1 MNLLITGATGF
12 IGKNLIKS
20 LEQKY
25 NIFLLIR
32 ETTDLSSLGEYN
44 HFCFNDNIEDLSVY
58 LREHKINGV
67 VHLASLYVSQH
78 KSEQIKDLILSNIYL
93 GTAIIEAS
101 VQAGVDWFINTGTIW
116 QNYIYN
122 DEQYCPVNLYAASK
136 QAFVDMAMFYTET
149 YPIKFVTLKICDTY
163 GPNDTRRKI
172 LTLFKEISITGESLD
187 MSEGDQIMDILYIDD
202 VIEGFKK
209 LIELIKQPNSETLKD
224 EYVLT
229 SSKKYTLRELAQ
241 VFIET
246 TGLTLNINWGKR
258 EYRKREVMIPWEK
271 GTILPGWKALYSLE
285 EGIGIVMNNQ

>member
-1 MNLLITGATGF
+1 MNILITGATGF

-20 LEQKY
+20 LEQVY
-25 NIFLLIR
+25 NIFLLTR
-32 ETTDLSSLGEYN
+32 ETTDLTCVGKYN
-44 HFCFNDNIEDLSVY
+44 HFCFKDNIDELSVY
-58 LREHKINGV
+58 IKDNKIDGV
-67 VHLASLYVSQH
+67 IHLASLYVSQH
-78 KSEQIKDLILSNIYL
+78 KTEQIKDLILSNIYL
-93 GTAIIEAS
+93 GTALIEAS

-116 QNYIYN
+116 QNYIYD

-136 QAFVDMAMFYTET
+136 QAFVDMAKFYTET

-187 MSEGDQIMDILYIDD
+187 MSEGEQIMDILYIDD

-209 LIELIKQPNSETLKD
+209 LIELIKQPNSKTLKD

-229 SSKKYTLRELAQ
+229 SSRKFKLKELAEI
-241 VFIET
+241 FTKT
-246 TGLTLNINWGKR
+246 TGRKLNINWGKR

-271 GTILPGWKALYSLE
+271 GTILPDWEALYSLE
-285 EGIGIVMNNQ
+285 DGIKIVMNNE

>member
-12 IGKNLIKS
+12 IGRNLVKS
-20 LEQKY
+20 LKQKY

-58 LREHKINGV
+58 LKENKINGV

-78 KSEQIKDLILSNIYL
+78 KTEQIKDIILSNVYL
-93 GTAIIEAS
+93 GTAVIEAS

-116 QNYIYN
+116 QNYIYD
-122 DEQYCPVNLYAASK
+122 DERYCPVNLYAASK
-136 QAFVDMAMFYTET
+136 QAFVDIARFYTESF
-149 YPIKFVTLKICDTY
+149 PIKIVTLKICDTY

-172 LTLFKEISITGESLD
+172 FSLFKEISITRESLD
-187 MSEGDQIMDILYIDD
+187 MSEGDQLIDILYIDD

-209 LIELIKQPNSETLKD
+209 LIELINQPNSDILKD

-229 SSKKYTLRELAQ
+229 SSKRYKLKELAEIFTK
-241 VFIET
+241 V
-246 TGLTLNINWGKR
+246 TGRTLNINWGKR

-285 EGIGIVMNNQ
+285 EGIKIFINNQ